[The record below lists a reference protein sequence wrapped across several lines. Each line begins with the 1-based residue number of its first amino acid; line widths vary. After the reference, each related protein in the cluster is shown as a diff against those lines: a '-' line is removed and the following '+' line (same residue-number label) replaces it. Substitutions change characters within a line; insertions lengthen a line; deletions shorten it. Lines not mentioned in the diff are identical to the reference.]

1 MQRFF
6 YSNGCIPFSFKGL
19 NLGGITFA
27 VESNAFKFN
36 YITYAVKSNALK
48 HNGLL
53 QIFRKK

>member
-48 HNGLL
+48 CNNVT
-53 QIFRKK
+53 